1 MKMNL
6 ELERI
11 LEQFKILWKTG
22 LDAHLDAHTYAGQA
36 WVSLHVRLGHAHE
49 EHSEKDVKKKFS
61 AKKNKNSPSR
71 QRRRIRRAAERE
83 AVQNKILFNK
93 DTFEEAFE
101 AIDTAE
107 NVVENR
113 LSEVGDRVDSEIVEK
128 SKAEHSNENKNE
140 TDPREK
146 EKIRNTE
153 KVELDKPNDKT
164 LSELERSSCNQDKK
178 QVILTK
184 PFNAISQ
191 AEFFSVLDG
200 IMEDNMKNLFKPP

>member
-1 MKMNL
+1 MNL

-101 AIDTAE
+101 ATDTAE

-113 LSEVGDRVDSEIVEK
+113 LSEVGDCVDSEIVEK

-140 TDPREK
+140 TDPYEK
-146 EKIRNTE
+146 CTE
-153 KVELDKPNDKT
+153 KVELDKPNDEK
-164 LSELERSSCNQDKK
+164 LSVLDRSSCNQDQK
-178 QVILTK
+178 QAILTK
-184 PFNAISQ
+184 PFNEISQ